1 MANEKWLIDANA
13 LVEFI
18 KANYCQY
25 CNSYG
30 GLLCGA
36 CSNDTFMCHVETAPT
51 VDAVEVVHGEWS
63 TIEDD
68 YCGLTALKCSEC
80 NQEYWFEEEPPTKI
94 YNYCP
99 NCGAKMDRGG

>member
-1 MANEKWLIDANA
+1 MMATKKRLIDANE
-13 LVEFI
+13 LLTEVV
-18 KANYCQY
+18 KAQAMNEDP
-25 CNSYG
+25 NKIVAKIIM
-30 GLLCGA
+30 LIT
-36 CSNDTFMCHVETAPT
+36 DAPT

-80 NQEYWFEEEPPTKI
+80 NQEYWFEEEPPMKI

-99 NCGAKMDRGG
+99 NCGAKMDRERSAE